1 MNFFFK
7 YIINMKMIN
16 SCQYLIFIIC
26 VARSKTYMKCHSSV
40 GRTAYTHHH
49 KCIIRLFVILIY
61 IRLMNCANFVVC
73 VCIKHMCVFYL
84 RELIFSSIKSTA
96 ACVMCRLRASVC
108 FINKN
113 DLITDI
119 YRIYFF

>member
-1 MNFFFK
+1 
-7 YIINMKMIN
+7 MKMIN

-26 VARSKTYMKCHSSV
+26 VARSIMYIWNVTAQSV
-40 GRTAYTHHH
+40 VLRTL
-49 KCIIRLFVILIY
+49 IIISVLRLFVILIY